1 MNKYKLEAERQRKAR
16 AAARK
21 SMAEDMFIPEQV
33 RGVTASPA
41 SSSAGRKLAGV
52 LVSDT
57 AYQLHNL
64 LVSRRDLHSES
75 DAVLV
80 REMNRNLPS
89 AAQVTA
95 ETIAAA
101 LEELHAAAL
110 LAVQEKSTAR
120 ALNPFTPA
128 YMLEGLC

>member
-1 MNKYKLEAERQRKAR
+1 MNRYQLEAERQRKAR
-16 AAARK
+16 AAEIKELA
-21 SMAEDMFIPEQV
+21 SGMFIPEQV
-33 RGVTASPA
+33 HGVTPA
-41 SSSAGRKLAGV
+41 PANRSAGRVLAGV
-52 LVSDT
+52 SVSDR

-75 DAVLV
+75 DAVLA

-95 ETIAAA
+95 ETTAAA

-110 LAVQEKSTAR
+110 LAVQEEGTAR

-128 YMLEGLC
+128 FMLEGLR